1 MNEIIIEGLRFN
13 EPMEPGYNTR
23 CVIKPSKITAQELTN
38 IMADLSQEQK
48 KNHLLN

>member
-13 EPMEPGYNTR
+13 EPIQPGSDTR
-23 CVIKPSKITAQELTN
+23 CVIKASKITAQELTN

-48 KNHLLN
+48 KNRLLN